1 MSGVTGNVRT
11 NRCPG
16 CKARQDDIEALQA
29 ENMEQAR
36 LLGMSAERELAAQ
49 SRIAELE
56 AELAAARD
64 QTASAWRNGVT
75 NTIAVIDLIRKQHKP
90 APHNKA
96 FAVFDCALN
105 GALDDWFKATR
116 SAKPT
121 TYEEAERAW
130 QDFRALAGGTTA

>member
-36 LLGMSAERELAAQ
+36 LLGMSAEREIAAQ

-56 AELAAARD
+56 AELAAAREALEAISMPSPRRKALRP
-64 QTASAWRNGVT
+64 QYAGLLARE
-75 NTIAVIDLIRKQHKP
+75 IAI
-90 APHNKA
+90 
-96 FAVFDCALN
+96 
-105 GALDDWFKATR
+105 
-116 SAKPT
+116 
-121 TYEEAERAW
+121 
-130 QDFRALAGGTTA
+130 RALAGGTTA